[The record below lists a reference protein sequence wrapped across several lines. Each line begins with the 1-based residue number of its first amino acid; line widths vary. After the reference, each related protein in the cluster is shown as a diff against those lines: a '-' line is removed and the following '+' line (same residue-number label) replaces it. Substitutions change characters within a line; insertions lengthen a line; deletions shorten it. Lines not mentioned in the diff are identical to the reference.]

1 MFIIEQIT
9 IICYYIKDNMKNL
22 INIKIHNR
30 RGIKG
35 ADILIE
41 ILLIIVIILLIIN
54 IFICTRPK
62 DINLV
67 KFREDIE
74 TKFESMEKS
83 FRQEFYA
90 NREESRRNEQE
101 NRQEM
106 KVSIDSLT
114 SSISRHIM
122 NLSTLQQNQFDI
134 NSKNLENT
142 LNSFN
147 ENMMKSLDNLAK
159 LQNEKLSQLTK
170 VTEEK
175 FTGLTKSTEDNL
187 EKMRVTVDEK
197 LQNTLEKRLGQSFKM
212 VNDRLEQVYKGLGEM
227 QTLATGVGDLKK
239 VLSNV
244 KTRGVLGEIQL
255 ERILEQFLA
264 PEQYAKNV
272 IIKKGSRE
280 TVEFAIRLP
289 GKDELKD
296 TIYLPLDAK
305 FPLDIYNKLIDAYE
319 EGNQSSI
326 DSASK
331 ELERFIKKS
340 AKDIRDKYIDPPNT
354 TEFGILFLPTEGL
367 YAEVVKRQQ
376 LVEDLQRDFK
386 INITGPTT
394 LIALLNSLQ
403 MGFKTLAIERH
414 SSEVWKVLGAVK
426 TEFAKFETVLN
437 AAQSKLNQASSEID
451 KLVGTRT
458 RQINRKLES
467 VEKLSHDQAY
477 EYIATLKNDEF

>member
-1 MFIIEQIT
+1 MT
-9 IICYYIKDNMKNL
+9 
-22 INIKIHNR
+22 
-30 RGIKG
+30 
-35 ADILIE
+35 E
-41 ILLIIVIILLIIN
+41 ILLIIVIVLLIIN
-54 IFICTRPK
+54 IFVCTRAK
-62 DINLV
+62 DINIDKLSEDMEK
-67 KFREDIE
+67 KFD
-74 TKFESMEKS
+74 SMEKS
-83 FRQEFYA
+83 FRQEFYT

-134 NSKNLENT
+134 NSKSLENT

-147 ENMMKSLDNLAK
+147 ENMMKSLDNLAQ

-175 FTGLTKSTEDNL
+175 FTGLTKSTENNL
-187 EKMRVTVDEK
+187 EKMRITVDEK
-197 LQNTLEKRLGQSFKM
+197 LQSTLEKRLGESFKM

-264 PEQYAKNV
+264 PEQYAKN
-272 IIKKGSRE
+272 IITKKGSRE
-280 TVEFAIRLP
+280 TVEFAIKLP
-289 GKDELKD
+289 GKDEIKD

-305 FPLDIYNKLIDAYE
+305 FPLDIYNKLIDAYD
-319 EGNQSSI
+319 EGSQKSI

-367 YAEVVKRQQ
+367 YAEVIKRQQ

-426 TEFAKFETVLN
+426 TEFSKFETVLN
-437 AAQSKLNQASSEID
+437 SAQNKLNQASSEID

-458 RQINRKLES
+458 RQINRKLQS
-467 VEKLSHDQAY
+467 VEKLSNEQSY
-477 EYIATLKNDEF
+477 EYIASSKDEES

>member
-1 MFIIEQIT
+1 M
-9 IICYYIKDNMKNL
+9 
-22 INIKIHNR
+22 NIYNIGER
-30 RGIKG
+30 KG
-35 ADILIE
+35 ADILTE
-41 ILLIIVIILLIIN
+41 ILLIIVIVLLIIN
-54 IFICTRPK
+54 IFVCTK
-62 DINLV
+62 AKNINLD
-67 KFREDIE
+67 KLSEDME
-74 TKFESMEKS
+74 KKLDSMEKS

-134 NSKNLENT
+134 NSKGLENT

-147 ENMMKSLDNLAK
+147 ENMMKSLDNLAQ

-175 FTGLTKSTEDNL
+175 FTGLTKSTEKNL
-187 EKMRVTVDEK
+187 EKMRITVDEK
-197 LQNTLEKRLGQSFKM
+197 LQSTLEKRLGESFKM

-255 ERILEQFLA
+255 ERILEQFLG
-264 PEQYAKNV
+264 PEQYDKNV
-272 IIKKGSRE
+272 ITKKGSRE
-280 TVEFAIRLP
+280 TVEFAIKLP
-289 GKDELKD
+289 GKDEIKD

-319 EGNQSSI
+319 EGSQKSI

-331 ELERFIKKS
+331 DLERFIKKS

-367 YAEVVKRQQ
+367 YAEVIKRQQ

-403 MGFKTLAIERH
+403 MGFKTLAIEKH
-414 SSEVWKVLGAVK
+414 SSQVWKVLGAVK
-426 TEFAKFETVLN
+426 TEFSKFETVLN
-437 AAQSKLNQASSEID
+437 AAQTKLNQASSEID

-477 EYIATLKNDEF
+477 EYIASSKDDEF

>member
-1 MFIIEQIT
+1 MT
-9 IICYYIKDNMKNL
+9 
-22 INIKIHNR
+22 
-30 RGIKG
+30 
-35 ADILIE
+35 E
-41 ILLIIVIILLIIN
+41 ILLVIVIVLLIIN
-54 IFICTRPK
+54 IFINTRK
-62 DINLV
+62 EEVNMGKISENIEN
-67 KFREDIE
+67 KFDN
-74 TKFESMEKS
+74 MQKS
-83 FRQEFYA
+83 FREEFYT
-90 NREESRRNEQE
+90 NREESRRNEHD
-101 NRQEM
+101 NRQEI
-106 KVSIDSLT
+106 KVSIDSMT

-147 ENMMKSLDNLAK
+147 ENMIKSLDNLSQ
-159 LQNEKLSQLTK
+159 LQNEKLSQLKKT
-170 VTEEK
+170 TEEK
-175 FTGLTKSTEDNL
+175 FTELTKSTEENL

-197 LQNTLEKRLGQSFKM
+197 LQSTLEKRLGESFKM

-227 QTLATGVGDLKK
+227 QTLANGVGDLKK

-264 PEQYAKNV
+264 QEQYDKNV
-272 IIKKGSRE
+272 ITKKGSRE
-280 TVEFAIRLP
+280 TVEFAIKLP
-289 GKDELKD
+289 GKDELKE
-296 TIYLPLDAK
+296 TIYLPIDAK
-305 FPLDIYNKLIDAYE
+305 FPLDIYNKLVDAYE
-319 EGNQSSI
+319 EGNQNNI
-326 DSASK
+326 DITSK
-331 ELERFIKKS
+331 ELEKFIRKS

-367 YAEVVKRQQ
+367 YAEVIKRQQ
-376 LVEDLQRDFK
+376 LVEDLQRNYK

-426 TEFAKFETVLN
+426 TEFSKFETVLN
-437 AAQSKLNQASSEID
+437 AAQTKLNQASSEID

-467 VEKLSHDQAY
+467 VEKLSHNKAY
-477 EYIATLKNDEF
+477 DYISSSEDDKF

>member
-1 MFIIEQIT
+1 MT
-9 IICYYIKDNMKNL
+9 
-22 INIKIHNR
+22 
-30 RGIKG
+30 
-35 ADILIE
+35 E
-41 ILLIIVIILLIIN
+41 ILLVIVIVLLIIN
-54 IFICTRPK
+54 IFINTRK
-62 DINLV
+62 EEVNMGKISENIEN
-67 KFREDIE
+67 KFDN
-74 TKFESMEKS
+74 MQKS
-83 FRQEFYA
+83 FKEEFYT
-90 NREESRRNEQE
+90 NREESRRNKQY
-101 NRQEM
+101 NRQEI
-106 KVSIDSLT
+106 KVSIDSMT

-147 ENMMKSLDNLAK
+147 ENMIKSLDNLSQ
-159 LQNEKLSQLTK
+159 LQNEKLSQLKET
-170 VTEEK
+170 TEEK
-175 FTGLTKSTEDNL
+175 FTELTKSTEENL

-197 LQNTLEKRLGQSFKM
+197 LQSTLEKRLGESFKM

-227 QTLATGVGDLKK
+227 QTLANGVGDLKK

-264 PEQYAKNV
+264 QEQYDKNV
-272 IIKKGSRE
+272 ITKKGSRE
-280 TVEFAIRLP
+280 TVEFAIKLP
-289 GKDELKD
+289 GKDELKE
-296 TIYLPLDAK
+296 TIYLPIDAK
-305 FPLDIYNKLIDAYE
+305 FPLDIYNKLVDAYE
-319 EGNQSSI
+319 EGNQNNI
-326 DSASK
+326 DITSK
-331 ELERFIKKS
+331 ELEKFIRKS

-367 YAEVVKRQQ
+367 YAEVIKRQQ
-376 LVEDLQRDFK
+376 LVEDLQRNYK

-426 TEFAKFETVLN
+426 TEFSKFETVLN
-437 AAQSKLNQASSEID
+437 AAQTKLNQASSEID

-467 VEKLSHDQAY
+467 VEKLSHNKAY
-477 EYIATLKNDEF
+477 DYISSSEDDKF

>member
-1 MFIIEQIT
+1 MQ
-9 IICYYIKDNMKNL
+9 
-22 INIKIHNR
+22 
-30 RGIKG
+30 
-35 ADILIE
+35 
-41 ILLIIVIILLIIN
+41 
-54 IFICTRPK
+54 
-62 DINLV
+62 
-67 KFREDIE
+67 
-74 TKFESMEKS
+74 KS
-83 FRQEFYA
+83 FREEFYT
-90 NREESRRNEQE
+90 NREESRRNEQD
-101 NRQEM
+101 NRQEI
-106 KVSIDSLT
+106 KVSIDSMT

-134 NSKNLENT
+134 NSKSLENT

-147 ENMMKSLDNLAK
+147 ENMIKSLDNLSQ
-159 LQNEKLSQLTK
+159 LQNEKLSQLKET
-170 VTEEK
+170 TEEK
-175 FTGLTKSTEDNL
+175 FTELTKSTEENL

-197 LQNTLEKRLGQSFKM
+197 LQSTLEKRLGESFKM

-227 QTLATGVGDLKK
+227 QTLANGVGDLKK

-264 PEQYAKNV
+264 QEQYDKNV
-272 IIKKGSRE
+272 ITKKGSRE
-280 TVEFAIRLP
+280 TVEFAIKLP
-289 GKDELKD
+289 GKDELKE
-296 TIYLPLDAK
+296 TIYLPIDAK

-319 EGNQSSI
+319 EGNQNNI
-326 DSASK
+326 DITSK
-331 ELERFIKKS
+331 ELEKFIRKS

-367 YAEVVKRQQ
+367 YAEVIKRQQ
-376 LVEDLQRDFK
+376 LVEDLQRNYK

-426 TEFAKFETVLN
+426 TEFSKFETVLN
-437 AAQSKLNQASSEID
+437 AAQTKLNQASSEID

-467 VEKLSHDQAY
+467 VEKLSHNKAY
-477 EYIATLKNDEF
+477 DYISSSEDDKF